1 MSTGGDDQSGSDDV
15 STGGENPGGTGP
27 GAGSGGGTATSTT
40 ATTVED
46 LRLEIPVERPRR
58 AENFVALCFT
68 VSVLAT
74 IGLAITYSLGG
85 QPQAEGA
92 LLGLGLAGIGIG
104 LAAWGKYLMPQGPFV
119 EDRHELPTTEKDKQ
133 AFGAA
138 FSRGQVAV
146 ERRGFLGKLL
156 GAAIGVFSIVGIFP
170 FIRSLYN
177 PRPGNQ
183 LDYTQ
188 FRRGSRLVQI
198 NGRPVMA
205 DDVDVG
211 GVLTV
216 FPEGHEGDAVS
227 QTLLIRASSVPIT
240 TLPGRETWSPHGYL
254 AYSKLCTHAGCP
266 VSLYQQ
272 QVQQLLC
279 PCHQSVF
286 TILNGARPIFG
297 PAPRLIPQLP
307 IMDNGDGFL
316 RAQSDYQEPV
326 GPGYWERNTSTTL
339 NPPKK
344 AAGQ

>member
-1 MSTGGDDQSGSDDV
+1 
-15 STGGENPGGTGP
+15 
-27 GAGSGGGTATSTT
+27 
-40 ATTVED
+40 
-46 LRLEIPVERPRR
+46 
-58 AENFVALCFT
+58 
-68 VSVLAT
+68 
-74 IGLAITYSLGG
+74 
-85 QPQAEGA
+85 
-92 LLGLGLAGIGIG
+92 
-104 LAAWGKYLMPQGPFV
+104 
-119 EDRHELPTTEKDKQ
+119 
-133 AFGAA
+133 
-138 FSRGQVAV
+138 VAV

-170 FIRSLYN
+170 FLRSLYN
-177 PRPGNQ
+177 PRPGNA
-183 LDYTQ
+183 LDFTF
-188 FRRGSRLVQI
+188 FRRGSRLVRI
-198 NGRPVMA
+198 DGRPVMA

-216 FPEGHEGDAVS
+216 FPEGHAGDAVS

-286 TILNGARPIFG
+286 TLLNGARPIFG
-297 PAPRLIPQLP
+297 PAPRLLPQLP

-316 RAQSDYQEPV
+316 RAQSDFQEPV
-326 GPGYWERNTSTTL
+326 GPGFWERNTSTTL
-339 NPPKK
+339 NPPKT

>member
-1 MSTGGDDQSGSDDV
+1 MSSSGS
-15 STGGENPGGTGP
+15 GGPSGEGP
-27 GAGSGGGTATSTT
+27 GAAGPGSTSSGGGTAT
-40 ATTVED
+40 ALED
-46 LRLEIPVERPRR
+46 LRLEIPVQRPRR
-58 AENFVALCFT
+58 AENFVALCFV

-85 QPQAEGA
+85 QVQAEGA
-92 LLGLGLAGIGIG
+92 LLGLGLGGIGVG
-104 LAAWGKYLMPQGPFV
+104 VAAWGKYLMPQGPFV
-119 EDRHELPTTEKDKQ
+119 EDRHELPKPESDRR

-138 FSRGQVAV
+138 FSRGEVAV

-177 PRPGNQ
+177 PRPGNA

-266 VSLYQQ
+266 VSLYQE

-316 RAQSDYQEPV
+316 RAQSDFQEPV
-326 GPGYWERNTSTTL
+326 GPGFWERNTSTTL

-344 AAGQ
+344 AAG

>member
-1 MSTGGDDQSGSDDV
+1 V
-15 STGGENPGGTGP
+15 SPGGEDESRSEQVSSGGAGGAGP
-27 GAGSGGGTATSTT
+27 GSTSSGGGTAT
-40 ATTVED
+40 AVED
-46 LRLEIPVERPRR
+46 LRLEIPVQRPRR
-58 AENFVALCFT
+58 VENFVALCFA

-74 IGLAITYSLGG
+74 IGLAIIYSLGG

-92 LLGLGLAGIGIG
+92 LLGVGLAGIGIG
-104 LAAWGKYLMPQGPFV
+104 VAAWGKYLMPQGPFR
-119 EDRHELPTTEKDKQ
+119 EDRHELPTTEEDKQ

-138 FSRGQVAV
+138 FSRGAVAV

-156 GAAIGVFSIVGIFP
+156 GAAITVFSIVGIFP

-177 PRPGNQ
+177 PRPGNA
-183 LDYTQ
+183 LDFTQ
-188 FRRGSRLVQI
+188 FRPGSRLVRI
-198 NGRPVMA
+198 DGNPVMA

-339 NPPKK
+339 NPPKNK
-344 AAGQ
+344 ATG

>member
-1 MSTGGDDQSGSDDV
+1 V
-15 STGGENPGGTGP
+15 SPGGEDESRSEQVSSGGAGGAGP
-27 GAGSGGGTATSTT
+27 GSTSSGGGTAT
-40 ATTVED
+40 AVED
-46 LRLEIPVERPRR
+46 LRLEIPVQRPRR
-58 AENFVALCFT
+58 VENFVALCFA

-74 IGLAITYSLGG
+74 IGLAIIYSLGG
-85 QPQAEGA
+85 QTQAEGA
-92 LLGLGLAGIGIG
+92 LLGVGLAGIGIG
-104 LAAWGKYLMPQGPFV
+104 VAAWGKYLMPQGPFR
-119 EDRHELPTTEKDKQ
+119 EDRHELPTTEEDKE

-138 FSRGQVAV
+138 FSRGAVAV

-156 GAAIGVFSIVGIFP
+156 GAAITVFSIVGIFP

-177 PRPGNQ
+177 PRPGNA
-183 LDYTQ
+183 LDFTQ
-188 FRRGSRLVQI
+188 FRPGSRLVRI
-198 NGRPVMA
+198 DGNPVMA

-339 NPPKK
+339 NPPKNK
-344 AAGQ
+344 ATG

>member
-1 MSTGGDDQSGSDDV
+1 V
-15 STGGENPGGTGP
+15 SPGGEDESRSEQVSSGGAGGAGP
-27 GAGSGGGTATSTT
+27 GSTSSGGGTAT
-40 ATTVED
+40 AVED
-46 LRLEIPVERPRR
+46 LRLEIPVQRPRR
-58 AENFVALCFT
+58 VENFVALCFA

-74 IGLAITYSLGG
+74 IGLAIIYSLGG
-85 QPQAEGA
+85 QTQAEGA
-92 LLGLGLAGIGIG
+92 LLGVGLAGIGIG
-104 LAAWGKYLMPQGPFV
+104 VAAWGKYLMPQGPFR
-119 EDRHELPTTEKDKQ
+119 EDRHELPTTEEDKQ

-138 FSRGQVAV
+138 FSRGAVAV

-156 GAAIGVFSIVGIFP
+156 GAAITVFSIVGIFP

-177 PRPGNQ
+177 PRPGNA
-183 LDYTQ
+183 LDFTQ
-188 FRRGSRLVQI
+188 FRPGSRLVRI
-198 NGRPVMA
+198 DGNPVMA

-339 NPPKK
+339 NPPKNK
-344 AAGQ
+344 ATG

>member
-1 MSTGGDDQSGSDDV
+1 MSS
-15 STGGENPGGTGP
+15 GGEGP
-27 GAGSGGGTATSTT
+27 GAAGPGSTSSGGGTATV
-40 ATTVED
+40 VED

-58 AENFVALCFT
+58 VERLVALCFV

-85 QPQAEGA
+85 QNQAEGA
-92 LLGLGLAGIGIG
+92 LLGVGLAGIGIG
-104 LAAWGKYLMPQGPFV
+104 VAAWGKYLMPQGPFV
-119 EDRHELPTTEKDKQ
+119 EDRHELPTTEADKR

-138 FSRGQVAV
+138 FSRGKVAV

-170 FIRSLYN
+170 FLRSLYN
-177 PRPGNQ
+177 PRPGNA

-188 FRRGSRLVQI
+188 FRRGSRLVRI
-198 NGRPVMA
+198 DGHPVTA
-205 DDVDVG
+205 DDVEVG

-297 PAPRLIPQLP
+297 PAPRLLPQLP
-307 IMDNGDGFL
+307 IMENGDGFL